1 MLEYAF
7 YDKWQ
12 FFAPLSSSVPEQ
24 GTVLG
29 EALWSLETEHTPF
42 VPKTKTHLTH
52 LTLKVVDLSE
62 NQNLCSVLT
71 LWGKQICH
79 LVHMAQCI

>member
-7 YDKWQ
+7 YDKLQ

-29 EALWSLETEHTPF
+29 EALWSLEIEHTPF
-42 VPKTKTHLTH
+42 VSKTKTHLM
-52 LTLKVVDLSE
+52 DNSE
-62 NQNLCSVLT
+62 SS
-71 LWGKQICH
+71 
-79 LVHMAQCI
+79 

>member
-7 YDKWQ
+7 YDKLQ

-29 EALWSLETEHTPF
+29 EALLCLETEHTPF
-42 VPKTKTHLTH
+42 VPKTKTHLM
-52 LTLKVVDLSE
+52 DNSE
-62 NQNLCSVLT
+62 SS
-71 LWGKQICH
+71 
-79 LVHMAQCI
+79 